1 MSLLGLNSDNPVP
14 NRAEICSKHFESNDF
29 VVCSDGQKNLKTG
42 AVPLPIHSA
51 FVSASGEFSSSR

>member
-14 NRAEICSKHFESNDF
+14 KRAEICSQHFESNDF
-29 VVCSDGQKNLKTG
+29 VFGSDGRKILKTG

-51 FVSASGEFSSSR
+51 FESASGEFSSSR